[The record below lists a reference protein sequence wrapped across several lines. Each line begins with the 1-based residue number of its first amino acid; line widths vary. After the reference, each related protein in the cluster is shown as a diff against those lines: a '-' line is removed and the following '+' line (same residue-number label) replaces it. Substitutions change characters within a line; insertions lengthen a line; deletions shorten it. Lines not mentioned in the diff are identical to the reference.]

1 MREIKCDRCG
11 KALRPMQA
19 KTLSRKHQYGTM
31 EYDLCD
37 ECYQEFKHQFLKEY
51 ARKQE
56 EQDD

>member
-1 MREIKCDRCG
+1 MREVKCDRCG
-11 KALRPMQA
+11 YAVDLRMA
-19 KTLSRKHQYGTM
+19 KTLVRKHQYGTM

-51 ARKQE
+51 ARKLE